1 MSSMTA
7 LDRPALVLL
16 PGLLCDERLWRD
28 QAAALS
34 DVADVS
40 IPDLSQDASMGAM
53 AARVL
58 ASAPRRFALAGLSMG
73 GYVALEIMRRAP
85 ERVTRLAL
93 IDTSAR
99 QDDAKRAAQRRMGLA
114 MAERGRFV
122 GVSAAVLR
130 ELVHESRLDTEVG
143 REVMAMAER
152 VGRDAFMRQVR
163 AILDRPDSRPDLS
176 GILVP
181 TLVAVGDA
189 DVRTPPAY
197 AEEMHAG
204 IHGSTYHVFDTCGHL
219 PPLEVPEETT
229 AVLRRWL
236 LD

>member
-1 MSSMTA
+1 MSTSA
-7 LDRPALVLL
+7 RPSLVLL

-28 QAAALS
+28 QAAGLA
-34 DVADVS
+34 DVAVVA
-40 IPDLSQDASMGAM
+40 IADLTQDDSMAGM

-58 ASAPRRFALAGLSMG
+58 ANAPRRFALAGLSMG

-85 ERVTRLAL
+85 ERVTKLAL

-99 QDDAKRAAQRRMGLA
+99 QDSPERAAQRRMGLA

-122 GVSAAVLR
+122 GVTPKILR

-143 REVMAMAER
+143 HEVMAMARR
-152 VGRDAFMRQVR
+152 VGKDAFVRQIR

-181 TLVAVGDA
+181 TLVGVGDA

-197 AEEMHAG
+197 ALELHEG
-204 IHGSTYHVFDTCGHL
+204 IYGSTYHVFEGCAHL
-219 PPLEVPEETT
+219 PPVEAPEETT

-236 LD
+236 AD

>member
-1 MSSMTA
+1 MTP

-16 PGLLCDERLWRD
+16 PGLLCDARLWRD
-28 QAAALS
+28 QAEGLS

-40 IPDLSQDASMGAM
+40 IPDLTEGDSM
-53 AARVL
+53 AALASRVL
-58 ASAPRRFALAGLSMG
+58 SDAPRRFALAGLSMG

-99 QDDAKRAAQRRMGLA
+99 QDDEKRAAQRRMGLA

-122 GVSAAVLR
+122 GVSPTILR

-143 REVMAMAER
+143 REVMAMAQR
-152 VGRDAFMRQVR
+152 VGKAAFVRQVR

-197 AEEMHAG
+197 AEELHAG
-204 IHGSTYHVFDTCGHL
+204 IHGSTYHVFAHCGHL

-229 AVLRRWL
+229 AVLRRGL